1 MTAGVARRSKWS
13 ARRRGL
19 ALLAVPVIVATVL
32 ALTTIGASATD
43 SSPRGHEHDRD
54 DGRAAV
60 AWPVYGHD
68 LANTRTNTR
77 EHAVNRFT
85 AGRLAPSWSIDGLV
99 GVTGTP
105 VVAGNVAYFDDWTGK
120 LRAVDAR
127 TGRPI
132 WTSNVGGNIA
142 AAPAVSRDTVFA
154 ASGATLFAFDRATG
168 ALRWKTV
175 TDPDPFAQISASPV
189 VVGHLVFQ
197 GVANIGAV
205 VPSTHYTARGSIAA
219 YDVSTGQVVWRF
231 FSTPNDATSGPGV
244 GIWSTPAV
252 DRDRGVLYVGTG
264 QTLAA
269 PNAPLSDSL
278 LAIDYRTGRLVW
290 SRQFTA
296 PDIFSATT
304 PTGPDADAGASPNMW
319 RADGRDLVGVG
330 DKAGVYHALDRRT
343 GKLVWQ
349 RPLTPRS
356 SFGGVIG
363 TAAVVDGRILVPSNV
378 GNPATNFPTNVTK
391 VFALD
396 PGSGVERWVVDLPG
410 KILGP
415 ISAVHGV
422 AFVGTDTGLM
432 VALGTRTG
440 TRLWSYQAPDK
451 TACGPSIVD
460 GRVLWGYGFI
470 LFGPAGKGGVISFTV
485 GGR

>member
-1 MTAGVARRSKWS
+1 MIRRAARRSLWS
-13 ARRRGL
+13 SPRRL
-19 ALLAVPVIVATVL
+19 ALLVVTVMTATVL
-32 ALTTIGASATD
+32 GLTAVGASATD
-43 SSPRGHEHDRD
+43 GSPRGREHDRD
-54 DGRAAV
+54 DGRVAN

-77 EHAVNRFT
+77 EHEINRFT
-85 AGRLAPSWSIDGLV
+85 VGRLAPHWSTGGLI
-99 GVTGTP
+99 GVSGTP
-105 VVAGNVAYFDDWTGK
+105 AVSGRVAYFDDWTGK
-120 LRAVDAR
+120 LRAVDVR
-127 TGRPI
+127 TGSPI
-132 WTSNVGGNIA
+132 WTATVGGNVVG
-142 AAPAVSRDTVFA
+142 APALNRDTVFA

-168 ALRWKTV
+168 ALRWKAL
-175 TDPDPFAQISASPV
+175 TDPDPLAQINASPV
-189 VVGHLVFQ
+189 VVGHLVLQ
-197 GVANIGAV
+197 GVASIGDV
-205 VPSTHYTARGSIAA
+205 VPSGHYTFRGSIAA
-219 YDVSTGQVVWRF
+219 YDTRTGNVVWRF
-231 FSTPNDATSGPGV
+231 FATPNDSTSGAGI

-252 DRDRGVLYVGTG
+252 DQERGLVYVGTG
-264 QTLAA
+264 NTFVE
-269 PNAPLSDSL
+269 PNGPLGDSL
-278 LAIDYRTGRLVW
+278 LAIDLRTGRLVW

-296 PDIFSATT
+296 PDIFSGNNR
-304 PTGPDADAGASPNMW
+304 TGPDADVGASPNLW

-330 DKAGVYHALDRRT
+330 DKAGGYHALDRRT
-343 GKLVWQ
+343 GKLVWE
-349 RPLTPRS
+349 RALTPGS
-356 SFGGVIG
+356 AFGGVIG
-363 TAAVVDGRILVPSNV
+363 TAALVDGRLLVPSNV
-378 GNPATNFPTNVTK
+378 GNPTTHFPTNVTK

-396 PGSGVERWVVDLPG
+396 PESGAARWVADLPG

-470 LFGPAGKGGVISFTV
+470 LFGPSGKGGIISFTV